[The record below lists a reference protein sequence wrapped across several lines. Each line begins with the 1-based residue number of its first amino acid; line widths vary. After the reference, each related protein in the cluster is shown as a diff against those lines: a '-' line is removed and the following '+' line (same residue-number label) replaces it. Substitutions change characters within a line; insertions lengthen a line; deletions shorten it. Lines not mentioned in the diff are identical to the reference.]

1 MISERYSLDQ
11 IKENIKKNFG
21 ENDSYLLALK
31 QEGFKRGLS
40 KIVSTNLLINREKSD
55 LYILFF
61 DEKGIYR
68 KNITEKLDD
77 DYKLISWKRI
87 DFVNLVEKT
96 RVSILEISHMGEK
109 IGFEIPYEGD
119 LYKENKENLKKLKE
133 KNWNNSESL
142 EDILQDE

>member
-1 MISERYSLDQ
+1 MVNDLYSLAQ
-11 IKENIKKNFG
+11 IKEDIKERFG

-31 QEGFKRGLS
+31 QEGFKRGLA

-77 DYKLISWKRI
+77 DYKFFEWNKI
-87 DFVNLVEKT
+87 DFVNLVEKNISA
-96 RVSILEISHMGEK
+96 VLEISRMGE
-109 IGFEIPYEGD
+109 IFGFEIMYEGE
-119 LYKENKENLKKLKE
+119 LFAENKENLKNLKAN
-133 KNWNNSESL
+133 NWNKDESL
-142 EDILQDE
+142 EELL